1 MEYLSNKMALETIQ
15 RDFQIGNLRLRKVKQ
30 PIQRSTAL
38 RITQLTQFQVLGLLQ
53 GCLMSSCIFGDEITH
68 SGFCYQGKL

>member
-15 RDFQIGNLRLRKVKQ
+15 RDFQIGNLRLREVKQ